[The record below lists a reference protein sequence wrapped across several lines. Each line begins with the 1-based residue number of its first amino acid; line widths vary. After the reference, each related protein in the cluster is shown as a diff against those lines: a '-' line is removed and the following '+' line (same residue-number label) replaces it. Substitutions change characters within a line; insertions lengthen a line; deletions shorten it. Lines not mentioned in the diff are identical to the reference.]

1 MKNMTLICVGRLKED
16 YLRAACAEYEKRLRT
31 LCRLTVIEIQPAYLP
46 DDPSQ
51 KQIDAALDAEGKQ
64 IIQKIPPD
72 SFVIAMCIEGR
83 QLSSEELSGRLSDA
97 EINGKKPCFIIG
109 GSFGLSGAVKNR
121 ADLRLSVS
129 KMTFPH
135 QLFRVML
142 LEQIYRSEQIQLH
155 TKYHK

>member
-1 MKNMTLICVGRLKED
+1 MKTINLICVGRLKED
-16 YLRAACAEYEKRLRT
+16 YLRAACAEYEKRLKA
-31 LCRLTVIEIQPAYLP
+31 TVKLNITEITPVPLP
-46 DDPSQ
+46 EKPSE
-51 KQIDAALDAEGKQ
+51 KQVFAALEAEGRQ
-64 IIQKIPPD
+64 IIQKIPPG
-72 SFVIAMCIEGR
+72 SFVVAMCVEGR

-109 GSFGLSGAVKNR
+109 GSFGMSPDVKAL